1 MKIDKKEFAMKRKN
15 SIHYNLKLT
24 MLGLSFLFVII
35 AVKLVFVA
43 VSKDVD
49 GIDLRAFADNRNTA
63 TKTLYASRGTIYDR
77 NNNILAVDTNSYTVI
92 AYLEPSRTTNE
103 NHPQHVIDKETTARV
118 LASVLERDESV
129 LLELLQR
136 ENLYQVELKRGITEA
151 KKNEIVALDL
161 PGIDFIQST
170 KRYYPYGNY
179 ASYLL
184 GYAKSND
191 EGEINGEMGLEQY
204 FNDTL
209 KGENGSITY
218 QRDLY
223 GYRIPNVPYTQ
234 VDSKS
239 GSNLYLTLDQDI
251 QLVLKNAIHEL
262 TGHFTFDWATI
273 SVMDAKS
280 GAILGSSSTP
290 SFDLNTRDDLESYLN
305 PLVSYTYEPGSVMK
319 IFSFMDAIEKGM
331 YNGEEIFRSGSIE
344 LSDGT
349 KIKDFNNT
357 GWGDITYDTG
367 FAYSSNVAATSLA
380 LRLGAKELR
389 DFYERLGFGEKTGI
403 ELPGELDGKIAFQYE
418 SELATASFGQGIT
431 VTPIQ
436 MLQALSV
443 LCNDGVMVKPYLVSK
458 IVDDAGNVV
467 EEYGRTEVGTIASKE
482 TIEKVKDLMYKMIYD
497 GFSSSKAFAPDN
509 VTLIGKTG
517 TAQIASPKGG
527 YLTGEYDYIKSFAG
541 VFPYDNPQYVVY
553 IAIKKF
559 VGGTG
564 DIAKI
569 VNGVVEETAKA
580 MHIVETKSDVDES
593 KIITLSHYISKQTE
607 TCVEELSKKG
617 LVPIVLGNGKYVVN
631 QYPLH
636 NQKVLQGSK
645 VFLVTNSLQ
654 ITMPDVVGYSTN
666 EIVTLCNLLGIPY
679 HLNDYGKVVSTSI
692 PTGSII
698 DKTQILEIYLAK

>member
-1 MKIDKKEFAMKRKN
+1 MKRKN

-24 MLGLSFLFVII
+24 IAFLSFLFVLI
-35 AVKLVFVA
+35 AAKLVFVA
-43 VSKDVD
+43 VSNDVD
-49 GIDLRAFADNRNTA
+49 GIDLRAFADNRNTS

-92 AYLEPSRTTNE
+92 GYLNSSRTTNE
-103 NHPQHVIDKETTARV
+103 ASPQHVLDKETTARV
-118 LASVLERDESV
+118 LAPVLEREESV
-129 LLELLQR
+129 LLELLNR

-151 KKNEIVALDL
+151 KKNEIIALDL

-184 GYAKSND
+184 GYAKADD
-191 EGEINGEMGLEQY
+191 EGEIQGEMGIEQY

-218 QRDLY
+218 ERDLY
-223 GYRIPNVPYTQ
+223 GYRIPSVPYTQ

-239 GSNLYLTLDQDI
+239 GANLYLTLDQDI
-251 QLVLKNAIHEL
+251 QLVLKNAIHDL
-262 TGHFTFDWATI
+262 TSNYTFDWATI
-273 SVMDAKS
+273 TVMDAKS
-280 GAILGSSSTP
+280 GAILGSSNNP
-290 SFDLNTRDDLESYLN
+290 SFDLNTREDLDSYLN

-331 YNGEEIFRSGSIE
+331 YNGDEVFHSGSIE

-357 GWGDITYDTG
+357 GWGDITFDTG
-367 FAYSSNVAATSLA
+367 FAYSSNVAATNLA

-389 DFYERLGFGEKTGI
+389 SFYEKLGFGKTTGI

-458 IVDDAGNVV
+458 IVDDTGKVI
-467 EEYGRTEVGTIASKE
+467 EEFGREEVGAVASKE
-482 TIEKVKDLMYKMIYD
+482 TTQKVRDLMYKMIYD
-497 GFSSSKAFAPDN
+497 GFSSSKAFAPSN

-559 VGGTG
+559 VGGTN
-564 DIAKI
+564 DIARI
-569 VNGVVEETAKA
+569 INAVVEETAKA
-580 MHIVETKSDVDES
+580 MHIVEMASDVDES
-593 KIITLSHYISKQTE
+593 KIVVLSHMISKQTE
-607 TCVEELSKKG
+607 VMVEELTKKG
-617 LVPIVLGNGKYVVN
+617 LVPIVLGNGKYIVG
-631 QYPLH
+631 QYPLEK
-636 NQKVLQGSK
+636 QKVLQGSK
-645 VFLVTNSLQ
+645 VFLATNSLEV
-654 ITMPDVVGYSTN
+654 TMPDVVGYSTN
-666 EIVTLCNLLGIPY
+666 EIVTLCNLIGVPY
-679 HLNDYGKVVSTSI
+679 HLNGYGKVVSTSI
-692 PTGSII
+692 PTGGVI
-698 DKTQILEIYLAK
+698 DKTSILEIYLEK

>member
-1 MKIDKKEFAMKRKN
+1 MKRKN

-24 MLGLSFLFVII
+24 MLGLSFLFVLI
-35 AVKLVFVA
+35 AAKLVYVA
-43 VSKDVD
+43 VSNDVD
-49 GIDLRAFADNRNTA
+49 GTDLRVFADNRNTA

-103 NHPQHVIDKETTARV
+103 TNPQHVLDKETTARL
-118 LASVLERDESV
+118 LAPVLEREESV
-129 LLELLQR
+129 LLELLSR

-151 KKNEIVALDL
+151 KKNEIIALDL
-161 PGIDFIQST
+161 PGIDFLQST

-184 GYAKSND
+184 GYAKADD
-191 EGEINGEMGLEQY
+191 EGEIQGEMGIEQY

-234 VDSKS
+234 IESKS
-239 GSNLYLTLDQDI
+239 GANLYLTLDQDI
-251 QLVLKNAIHEL
+251 QLVLKNAIHDL
-262 TGHFTFDWATI
+262 TSHYSFDWATI
-273 SVMDAKS
+273 TVMDAKS
-280 GAILGSSSTP
+280 GAILGSSNNP
-290 SFDLNTRDDLESYLN
+290 SFDLNTREDLESYLN

-319 IFSFMDAIEKGM
+319 IFSFMDAIEKGV
-331 YNGEEIFRSGSIE
+331 YNGEEVFRSGSIE

-357 GWGDITYDTG
+357 GWGDITFDTG
-367 FAYSSNVAATSLA
+367 FAYSSNVAATNLA

-389 DFYERLGFGEKTGI
+389 EFYENLGFGKTTGI

-458 IVDDAGNVV
+458 IVDESGSVL
-467 EEYGRTEVGTIASKE
+467 EEFGRTEIGQVASKE
-482 TIEKVKDLMYKMIYD
+482 TVQKVRDLMYKMIYD
-497 GFSSSKAFAPDN
+497 GFSSSREFAPSN
-509 VTLIGKTG
+509 VSLIGKTG

-541 VFPYDNPQYVVY
+541 VFPNDNPQYVVY

-559 VGGTG
+559 VGGTS
-564 DIAKI
+564 DIARI
-569 VNGVVEETAKA
+569 VKAVVEETAKA

-593 KIITLSHYISKQTE
+593 KIITLSYFISKQTE
-607 TCVEELSKKG
+607 IIVDDLTKKG
-617 LVPIVLGNGKYVVN
+617 LVPVVLGDGKYIVN
-631 QYPLH
+631 QYPFH
-636 NQKVLQGSK
+636 QQKVLQGAK
-645 VFLVTNSLQ
+645 VFLVTNSVQ
-654 ITMPDVVGYSTN
+654 VKMPDVSGYSTN
-666 EIVTLCNLLGIPY
+666 EIVTLCNLLGVPY
-679 HLNDYGKVVSTSI
+679 QLNGYGKVVSTSV
-692 PTGSII
+692 PTGEFI
-698 DKTQILEIYLAK
+698 DKTSILEIHLEK

>member
-1 MKIDKKEFAMKRKN
+1 MKRKN

-24 MLGLSFLFVII
+24 IAFLSFLFVLI
-35 AVKLVFVA
+35 AAKLVFVA
-43 VSKDVD
+43 VSNDVD
-49 GIDLRAFADNRNTA
+49 GIDLRAFADNRNTS

-92 AYLEPSRTTNE
+92 GYLNSSRTTNE
-103 NHPQHVIDKETTARV
+103 ASPQHVLDKETTARA
-118 LASVLERDESV
+118 LAPVLEREESA
-129 LLELLQR
+129 LLELLNR

-151 KKNEIVALDL
+151 KKNEIIALDL

-179 ASYLL
+179 ASYIL
-184 GYAKSND
+184 GYAKADD
-191 EGEINGEMGLEQY
+191 EGEIQGEMGIEQY

-218 QRDLY
+218 ERDLY
-223 GYRIPNVPYTQ
+223 GYRIPSVPCTQ

-239 GSNLYLTLDQDI
+239 GANLYLTLDQDI
-251 QLVLKNAIHEL
+251 QLVLKNAIHDL
-262 TGHFTFDWATI
+262 TSNYSFDWATI
-273 SVMDAKS
+273 TVMDAKS
-280 GAILGSSSTP
+280 GAILGSSNNP
-290 SFDLNTRDDLESYLN
+290 SFDLNTREDLESYLN

-331 YNGEEIFRSGSIE
+331 YNGDEVFHSGSIE

-357 GWGDITYDTG
+357 GWGDITFDTG
-367 FAYSSNVAATSLA
+367 FAYSSNVAATNLA

-389 DFYERLGFGEKTGI
+389 SFYEKLGFGKTTGI

-458 IVDDAGNVV
+458 IVDDTGKVI
-467 EEYGRTEVGTIASKE
+467 EEFGREEVGAVASKE
-482 TIEKVKDLMYKMIYD
+482 TTQKVRDLMYKMIYD
-497 GFSSSKAFAPDN
+497 GFSSSKAFAPSN

-541 VFPYDNPQYVVY
+541 VFPYDNPQYCY
-553 IAIKKF
+553 
-559 VGGTG
+559 
-564 DIAKI
+564 
-569 VNGVVEETAKA
+569 
-580 MHIVETKSDVDES
+580 
-593 KIITLSHYISKQTE
+593 
-607 TCVEELSKKG
+607 
-617 LVPIVLGNGKYVVN
+617 
-631 QYPLH
+631 
-636 NQKVLQGSK
+636 
-645 VFLVTNSLQ
+645 
-654 ITMPDVVGYSTN
+654 
-666 EIVTLCNLLGIPY
+666 
-679 HLNDYGKVVSTSI
+679 
-692 PTGSII
+692 
-698 DKTQILEIYLAK
+698 